1 MIVMGEMK
9 KLWAI
14 FHERD
19 WPQNAESIERY
30 LREQKQKQEPKDLIH
45 GILTKIKEEESVQK
59 EEDHD

>member
-1 MIVMGEMK
+1 MGEMK

-14 FHERD
+14 FHERG

-45 GILTKIKEEESVQK
+45 GILTEIKEEESVQK
-59 EEDHD
+59 E